1 MCKPDPESQI
11 VYGFPLKYWIYGKR
25 YWEYRKAMWASMEAD
40 MLTNS
45 TDDTNASNFQ
55 RRGFHQKS
63 MENNR
68 LYRKK
73 QIKPKTPK
81 IAVSSDSNALDQ
93 PRQSNAIFQAMQFSA
108 ILFLLL
114 KI

>member
-1 MCKPDPESQI
+1 
-11 VYGFPLKYWIYGKR
+11 
-25 YWEYRKAMWASMEAD
+25 MWASMEAD

-55 RRGFHQKS
+55 RKDFHH
-63 MENNR
+63 
-68 LYRKK
+68 KK
-73 QIKPKTPK
+73 QTKPKTPK
-81 IAVSSDSNALDQ
+81 IAISSDSNTLLDQ

-108 ILFLLL
+108 VLFLLL

>member
-1 MCKPDPESQI
+1 
-11 VYGFPLKYWIYGKR
+11 
-25 YWEYRKAMWASMEAD
+25 MWASMEAD

-45 TDDTNASNFQ
+45 TDDPNASNFQ
-55 RRGFHQKS
+55 RKDFHQKS
-63 MENNR
+63 MENSR

-73 QIKPKTPK
+73 QIKPKIPK
-81 IAVSSDSNALDQ
+81 IAISSDSNTLLDQ

-108 ILFLLL
+108 VLFLLL